1 MQFIVVIRTA
11 EEVVTVRSSGVE
23 TLFIKDLFKNL
34 DLGFFSLD

>member
-11 EEVVTVRSSGVE
+11 EEVVTVRSSIVE

-34 DLGFFSLD
+34 DLGFSLD